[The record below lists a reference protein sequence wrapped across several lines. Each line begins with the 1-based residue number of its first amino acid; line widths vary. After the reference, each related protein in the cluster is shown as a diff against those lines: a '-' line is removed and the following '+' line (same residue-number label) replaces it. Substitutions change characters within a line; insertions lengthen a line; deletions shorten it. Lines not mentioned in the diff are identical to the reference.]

1 MATKTSSK
9 TAMRKPAADAD
20 ARKTTARKPAAAP
33 KTKLL
38 KKELKREAAPEH
50 AHAVVP
56 AKSRTLPPKAE
67 LRTTPPPGRES
78 ESVSLIDRKKPRK
91 KAEDGEVKT
100 KRDVLPP
107 ISRIRASLEAPA
119 VTPKPAATGKPV
131 VAQAAPTQA
140 PGVVTTDAPPKAL
153 EATLPPTEAEATA
166 QKIILIKPP
175 IVVKQLATELGLKPH
190 QLIAELMTHNIFA
203 NINQTIEPDIAAK
216 IAENHGFVL
225 EKERRE
231 KGAGVHKVEQPVIA
245 PPPPVIEKEE
255 ELKPRGPIITF
266 MGHVDHG
273 KTTLLDAI
281 RKTRVAAGEAG
292 GITQHI
298 GAYSVKHN
306 SATLTF
312 IDTPG
317 HAAFTAMRARGANV
331 TDIVV
336 LVVAADDGI
345 MPQTVEAIN
354 HAKAA
359 PHVKIMVAVNK
370 MDLPGANLDRVKKQL
385 QEQGLTPEDWGGE
398 TIVCPVSATKG
409 TGIDHLLEMMTLQAE
424 VMELKAS
431 PSARPRGTVIEA
443 QVEAGRGPT
452 ATVIVQMGTL
462 KIGDPFI
469 CGDYNGKVKSL
480 RDDRGQPV
488 KEAGP
493 STPVKVLGFTGLP
506 NAGDEFLVMQSE
518 RAAKQLSDERLEAKR
533 ASKLFVPQRATL
545 ETLLETP
552 EGQKVLRIVLK
563 CDTQGSL
570 EAIVGALK
578 QIESK
583 KVSLEIIHS
592 AVGPISESDILLA
605 SASDAVVVG
614 FNVKVETMA
623 VPAAKREG
631 VQIKLYSIIYELL
644 DQIKDA
650 MAGLLEPEL
659 RETVIGHAEVKQ
671 IFQLSK
677 GMVAGCLVTDGRI
690 ARAARARVLRK
701 RQPVY
706 DGGIST
712 LRRFQDDVREARSGL
727 ECGIKLGDFGE
738 YQVGDVIE
746 CYQLEQIAQKL

>member
-9 TAMRKPAADAD
+9 TATRKPAGRGTAA
-20 ARKTTARKPAAAP
+20 ARKPAAAP
-33 KTKLL
+33 KTKLSKEKL
-38 KKELKREAAPEH
+38 KDDVAPAAKPGTPGPSKSAPEAARPLSREA
-50 AHAVVP
+50 
-56 AKSRTLPPKAE
+56 
-67 LRTTPPPGRES
+67 

-91 KAEDGEVKT
+91 KAEDGEVKQ

-107 ISRIRASLEAPA
+107 ISRIRASLETPP
-119 VTPKPAATGKPV
+119 TSPKPAPPAK
-131 VAQAAPTQA
+131 AAPPESPT
-140 PGVVTTDAPPKAL
+140 
-153 EATLPPTEAEATA
+153 TEAPTAADAKDAIDATALAPAEAETAA

-190 QLIAELMTHNIFA
+190 QLIAELMSYNIFA
-203 NINQTIEPDIAAK
+203 NINQTVEPDIASK

-231 KGAGVHKVEQPVIA
+231 KGAGVHKVELVVVA
-245 PPPPVIEKEE
+245 PPPPVIEKKE
-255 ELKPRGPIITF
+255 ELKPRAPIITF

-273 KTTLLDAI
+273 KTTLVDAI

-298 GAYSVKHN
+298 GAYSVDHN
-306 SATLTF
+306 GAILTF

-345 MPQTVEAIN
+345 MPQTIEAIN

-359 PHVKIMVAVNK
+359 PHVKIMVAINK
-370 MDLPGANLDRVKKQL
+370 IDLPSANIDRVKKQL
-385 QEQGLTPEDWGGE
+385 QEYGLTPEDWGGE

-409 TGIDHLLEMMTLQAE
+409 TGIDHLLEMIALQAE

-431 PSARPRGTVIEA
+431 PTATPRGTVIEA

-462 KIGDPFI
+462 RIGDPFI
-469 CGDYNGKVKSL
+469 CGNYSGKVKSL
-480 RDDRGQPV
+480 LDDRGKPV
-488 KEAGP
+488 KEAAP
-493 STPVKVLGFTGLP
+493 SMPVKVLGFTGLP
-506 NAGDEFLVMQSE
+506 NAGDELLVMDSE
-518 RAAKQLSDERLEAKR
+518 RSAKTLSEERLLTKR
-533 ASKLFVPQRATL
+533 TDKLTVPKRATL
-545 ETLLETP
+545 ESLLEAT
-552 EGQKVLRIVLK
+552 GGKKVLRIVLK
-563 CDTQGSL
+563 CDAQGSL
-570 EAIVGALK
+570 EALVGALK

-583 KVSLEIIHS
+583 KVDLEIIHS

-605 SASDAVVVG
+605 SASNAVVIG
-614 FNVKVETMA
+614 FNVKVENMA
-623 VPAAKREG
+623 VFAAKSEG
-631 VQIKLYSIIYELL
+631 VQVKLYSIIYELL
-644 DQIKDA
+644 DQIKEA
-650 MAGLLEPEL
+650 MAGLLEPEH

-671 IFQLSK
+671 VFQLSK
-677 GMVAGCLVTDGRI
+677 GIVAGCLVTDGRI
-690 ARAARARVLRK
+690 ARVARARVLRK

-712 LRRFQDDVREARSGL
+712 LRRFQDDVKEVRSGL
-727 ECGIKLGDFGE
+727 ECGIKLGDFSE

-746 CYQLEQIAQKL
+746 CYQLEAIAQKL

>member
-9 TAMRKPAADAD
+9 TATRKGAADAD

-38 KKELKREAAPEH
+38 KRELKRDVAPEH
-50 AHAVVP
+50 AHAAAP
-56 AKSRTLPPKAE
+56 AKSPTLPPKSE
-67 LRTTPPPGRES
+67 PRTTPPPSHEA
-78 ESVSLIDRKKPRK
+78 ETVSLIDRKRTRK
-91 KAEDGEVKT
+91 KAEDGELKT

-107 ISRIRASLEAPA
+107 ISRIRASLETAAVPVKPAVPAKPAPA
-119 VTPKPAATGKPV
+119 
-131 VAQAAPTQA
+131 QAPPTQV
-140 PGVVTTDAPPKAL
+140 PGVVTADTTSKAPEAAL
-153 EATLPPTEAEATA
+153 PSAEAEVAP

-175 IVVKQLATELGLKPH
+175 IVVKQLAAELGLKPH
-190 QLIAELMTHNIFA
+190 QIIAELMTHNIFA

-216 IAENHGFVL
+216 IAESHGFVL

-231 KGAGVHKVEQPVIA
+231 KGAGVHKVEQAVVA

-298 GAYSVKHN
+298 GAYSVNHN
-306 SATLTF
+306 GATLTF

-345 MPQTVEAIN
+345 MPQTIEAIN

-359 PHVKIMVAVNK
+359 PHVKIMVALNK

-385 QEQGLTPEDWGGE
+385 QEQGLAPEDWGGE

-409 TGIDHLLEMMTLQAE
+409 TGIDHLLEMMKLQAE

-480 RDDRGQPV
+480 LDDRGQPV
-488 KEAGP
+488 KKAGP

-506 NAGDEFLVMQSE
+506 NAGDELLVMESE
-518 RAAKQLSDERLEAKR
+518 REAKQLSDERLEAKR
-533 ASKLFVPQRATL
+533 ASKLYLPQRATL
-545 ETLLETP
+545 ESLLETA
-552 EGQKVLRIVLK
+552 EGKKVLRIVLK

-570 EAIVGALK
+570 EALIGALK

-583 KVSLEIIHS
+583 KIDLEMIHS

-614 FNVKVETMA
+614 FNVKVEAMA

-650 MAGLLEPEL
+650 MAGLLDPEL

-671 IFQLSK
+671 VFQLSK
-677 GMVAGCLVTDGRI
+677 GIVAGCLVTDGRI

-706 DGGIST
+706 DGGLST
-712 LRRFQDDVREARSGL
+712 LRRFQDDVKEVRSGL
-727 ECGIKLGDFGE
+727 ECGIKLGDFNE

-746 CYQLEQIAQKL
+746 CYQLEQITQKL

>member
-9 TAMRKPAADAD
+9 TATRRAAPEGVGRKPAAPQ
-20 ARKTTARKPAAAP
+20 KTTAAP
-33 KTKLL
+33 KTRPS
-38 KKELKREAAPEH
+38 KKDVASEAAH
-50 AHAVVP
+50 P
-56 AKSRTLPPKAE
+56 AAAETSQARPGVLPPQKTQA
-67 LRTTPPPGRES
+67 RTAAPPHEA
-78 ESVSLIDRKKPRK
+78 ESVSLIERKKPGK
-91 KAEDGEVKT
+91 KIQDSEIKT
-100 KRDVLPP
+100 KRTVLPP
-107 ISRIRASLEAPA
+107 ISRIRASLEATA
-119 VTPKPAATGKPV
+119 VLPKVTAPPEPEAAQPPPPETEGT
-131 VAQAAPTQA
+131 ADSAAAAAAPSA
-140 PGVVTTDAPPKAL
+140 
-153 EATLPPTEAEATA
+153 ETESAAA
-166 QKIILIKPP
+166 QQKVILIKPP
-175 IVVKQLATELGLKPH
+175 IIVKQLAGELGLKPH
-190 QLIAELMTHNIFA
+190 QLIAELMTYNIFA
-203 NINQTIEPDIAAK
+203 NINQTIEPDIASK

-231 KGAGVHKVEQPVIA
+231 KGAGVHKVEQPVVA
-245 PPPPVIEKEE
+245 PPPPVIQKEE

-273 KTTLLDAI
+273 KTSLLDAI

-298 GAYSVKHN
+298 GAYTVDHN
-306 SATLTF
+306 GATLTF

-336 LVVAADDGI
+336 LIVAAEDGV
-345 MPQTVEAIN
+345 MPQTIEAIN

-359 PHVKIMVAVNK
+359 PHVKIMAAINK
-370 MDLPGANLDRVKKQL
+370 IDLPGANIDRVKKQL

-409 TGIDHLLEMMTLQAE
+409 TGIDHLLEMITLQAE

-431 PSARPRGTVIEA
+431 PTARPRGTVIEA

-452 ATVIVQMGTL
+452 ATIIVQMGTL
-462 KIGDPFI
+462 QIGDAFI
-469 CGDYNGKVKSL
+469 CGDYSGKVKSL
-480 RDDRGQPV
+480 LDDRGQPI
-488 KEAGP
+488 KAAGP
-493 STPVKVLGFTGLP
+493 STPVKVLGFSGLP
-506 NAGDEFLVMQSE
+506 NAGDEFLVMESE
-518 RAAKQLSDERLEAKR
+518 REAKQLGDERLETKR
-533 ASKLFVPQRATL
+533 TNKLFVPQRATL
-545 ETLLETP
+545 ETLLETAG
-552 EGQKVLRIVLK
+552 GQKVLRIVLK

-583 KVSLEIIHS
+583 KVTLELIHS

-605 SASDAVVVG
+605 SASEAVVVG
-614 FNVKVETMA
+614 FNIKVESMA
-623 VPAAKREG
+623 VSAAKREG

-659 RETVIGHAEVKQ
+659 RETVVGHAEVKQ
-671 IFQLSK
+671 VFQLSR
-677 GMVAGCLVTDGRI
+677 GIVAGCLVTNGRI
-690 ARAARARVLRK
+690 ARTARARILRK

-712 LRRFQDDVREARSGL
+712 LRRFQDDVKEVRSGL
-727 ECGIKLGDFGE
+727 ECGIKLGDFSE
-738 YQVGDVIE
+738 YQVGDIIE